1 MSRDITLDQKSMTQE
16 SIEYSFHACPAFL
29 LRAIRC
35 ISSERDQI
43 SSSDMLHDT
52 KAHIETTT
60 GILELVEQFDC
71 PKWASSLLESRQSR
85 QDVHFLA
92 LVAQVYKI
100 GALLY
105 GRRVVSIFQKKIS
118 VQEDLLFE
126 LLGLLNGL
134 RDNQP
139 LLKCVLWPIFVAG
152 LECRTLAQK
161 DFFIAR
167 LEEFWMTTNCLNVI
181 NAAKI
186 LQEYWQQD
194 DVEDLCWAFD
204 VGRFGQAWL
213 LI

>member
-1 MSRDITLDQKSMTQE
+1 MTQE
-16 SIEYSFHACPAFL
+16 SIDYSFLACPEFL
-29 LRAIRC
+29 LGAIRR
-35 ISSERDQI
+35 ISSERDSI
-43 SSSDMLHDT
+43 TRSDMLHD
-52 KAHIETTT
+52 KVIQAHIEATTAV
-60 GILELVEQFDC
+60 LELVEHFDC
-71 PKWASSLLESRQSR
+71 AIWAANLPQSRQSR
-85 QDVHFLA
+85 QGVHFLA

-105 GRRVVSIFQKKIS
+105 GKRVISILKKENTS
-118 VQEDLLFE
+118 QDDLLSE

-152 LECRTLAQK
+152 LECRSLAQQN
-161 DFFIAR
+161 FFIAR
-167 LEEFWMTTNCLNVI
+167 LEEFWMTTNCLNAI

-194 DVEDLCWAFD
+194 NREELSWVFD
-204 VGRFGQAWL
+204 VSRFGQAWL